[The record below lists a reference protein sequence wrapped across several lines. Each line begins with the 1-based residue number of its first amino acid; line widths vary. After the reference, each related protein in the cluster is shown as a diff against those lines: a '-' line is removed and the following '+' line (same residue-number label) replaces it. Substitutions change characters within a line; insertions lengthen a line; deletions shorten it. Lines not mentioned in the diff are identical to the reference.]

1 MNFLSFL
8 AMLGSGAASGTATGA
23 NSNSPMGGYSSI
35 LLMVGLVAVMYFLMI
50 RPQKKR
56 QKEEQEMRSSI
67 EIGDEIITIGGIVG
81 KVVKI
86 REEDIVIETG
96 ADRTKM
102 RLQRWAVNTNVTKTE
117 QHQKEVE
124 AARAAAKDKKEKKAS
139 KDELTES
146 SDTAKEAEKKIEE

>member
-1 MNFLSFL
+1 MFNTFL
-8 AMLGSGAASGTATGA
+8 AMAGAGAGAAAGTTGA
-23 NSNSPMGGYSSI
+23 GGGMGSYSSI
-35 LLMVGLVAVMYFLMI
+35 LLMVGLVAVMYFMMI

-117 QHQKEVE
+117 QH
-124 AARAAAKDKKEKKAS
+124 KK
-139 KDELTES
+139 
-146 SDTAKEAEKKIEE
+146 